1 MNKEHGIRV
10 SGPALGR
17 PKKNFKADKK
27 DEYKDNTDR
36 IAVERA
42 FALAK
47 HSYGL
52 GLVVTKR
59 GETTRSSIALY
70 ILAMNLSRI
79 IAGSLRHFLNF
90 LRCKQRKNTLTFI
103 QNKCYENLAAC

>member
-17 PKKNFKADKK
+17 LKKNFKADKK
-27 DEYKDNTDR
+27 VEYKDNTDR

-42 FALAK
+42 FDLAK

-59 GETTRSSIALY
+59 GETTRSSIALS
-70 ILAMNLSRI
+70 ICL
-79 IAGSLRHFLNF
+79 
-90 LRCKQRKNTLTFI
+90 C
-103 QNKCYENLAAC
+103 